1 MLQENYPCVTI
12 YVNKQLSSIRFAL
25 RSDIINHQDINLL
38 AFHNNHDI
46 NFIIN
51 IYSDSNQTVL
61 QCLCHNIMNIKN
73 TVIITGDFSIRDSNW
88 DPNFHNYSIYTKE
101 LTTIADSLGLKLSP
115 LSNPGLTRFTDN
127 LQDSNLVLDLIFLFP
142 SNSSERGK
150 RGFNCYKQE

>member
-1 MLQENYPCVTI
+1 
-12 YVNKQLSSIRFAL
+12 
-25 RSDIINHQDINLL
+25 
-38 AFHNNHDI
+38 
-46 NFIIN
+46 
-51 IYSDSNQTVL
+51 
-61 QCLCHNIMNIKN
+61 MNIKN